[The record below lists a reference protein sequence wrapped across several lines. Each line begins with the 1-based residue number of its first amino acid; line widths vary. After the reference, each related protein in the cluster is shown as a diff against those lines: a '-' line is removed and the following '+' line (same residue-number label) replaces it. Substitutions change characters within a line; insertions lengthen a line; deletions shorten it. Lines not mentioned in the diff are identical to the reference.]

1 MPKPN
6 KIDVI
11 SGTLK
16 FHIPIDR
23 NDRNAVTAAYAIADG
38 MLAASP
44 KSFQATLETH
54 LNRVPAPKPAPEATE
69 PEPEARDGGLD
80 IPDNLRRTAE
90 SVSTAAE

>member
-1 MPKPN
+1 MAKTK

-23 NDRNAVTAAYAIADG
+23 NDRGAVTAAYAIADG

-44 KSFQATLETH
+44 KSYQATLATH
-54 LNRVPAPKPAPEATE
+54 LNRVIAPAPEPQPELATND
-69 PEPEARDGGLD
+69 PADDGLD
-80 IPDNLRRTAE
+80 IPDNLRREPEPA
-90 SVSTAAE
+90 AAE